1 MKRKKLP
8 ADQAMRASTST
19 EKPLWRTTALAVAT
33 AVLFGF
39 SASDARALALGRITV
54 QSALGEPLRAEI
66 DIPEIDADEV
76 ASLRANIAAPDAFK
90 TAGFDYNPTL
100 TGIRI
105 TLEKRADGRYFLRLV
120 SPRPVNDPFVDLI
133 LESSW
138 SSGRV
143 VRDYT
148 MLFDPPI
155 TRQAQPLS
163 AELPPSAPAGRA
175 ATTAPA
181 TAATPA
187 SPGTAAAT
195 PASPGT
201 AAATPASPGTAATPA
216 SAGTAAAT
224 PASPDTAATPAAAD
238 ATPASPGTPD
248 ATPATPVADA
258 SAPPTSSP
266 ASTPRTPGGEGNK
279 QVTVRSG
286 DTAGKIAGANKPANV
301 SLDQMLVAMLRSN
314 PDAFAD
320 GNINRLRSGAV
331 LEMPS
336 AEDAALVPTDEAK
349 QLLVAQSRD
358 FNEFRRRLAESVPA
372 KQVTPADRQASGKIT
387 AQVEEKRPAASAP
400 DKLTLSK
407 GSVQGKSGVAAEE
420 KIAQDRASQDSAARV
435 AELNK
440 NITDLSKLGKSS
452 AAPATPASAAKGG
465 LPVPVGAPATTA
477 TAAASALKS
486 PAPAVP
492 PPAPAA
498 LASAP
503 APVAKASATSPAPA
517 ASPAP
522 TAASSAV
529 AASAATPAVAP
540 VLIPAS
546 AVAPAPSQ
554 AGPAASAASAAA
566 SSGQPAVAAKPASAA
581 KPAAKPVPPPPPEP
595 SLIDELMENWPIAAG
610 GLGAIIALVAGLGFY
625 RARQRKTTAQVDS
638 SFLESRLQPDSFFGA
653 SGGQRIDTNEGGVS
667 GSSLVYSPSQLDAA
681 GDVDPVA
688 EADVYLAY
696 GRDLQA
702 EEILKEAMRTQPQRV
717 AIHVKLLEIYAKRRD
732 TRAFELVAT
741 EAYSLTHGSGAE
753 WERICEL
760 GKDLDSSNSLYRPG
774 GEPGAPGPKSAPA
787 PAAAPTNAIRTQPM
801 APAPAVAA
809 VPEPEPAADIDL
821 DLDFSFGD
829 EPAAAQVAAP
839 VSERTH
845 PVQAASAELMPALDM
860 DFGATQATAAQPARL
875 DAPDLTLN
883 ENSLNF
889 DLSAPQ
895 IPAAAAPAAPTATA
909 PAADSGMLEFD
920 LGGLSLDL
928 GTPASKAAA
937 PATASEPD
945 TEAPITAGAPLSTG
959 EFEDSSGDPLAT
971 KFALA
976 KEFHSIGDPDGA
988 RSLAQEVLA
997 EASGELK
1004 AAAQRFLAEVG

>member
-407 GSVQGKSGVAAEE
+407 GSVQGKSGIAAEE

-554 AGPAASAASAAA
+554 AAPAASAASAAA